1 MPAMKDEWIWYLLI
15 GALLTFMAV
24 ARGPIRRLPLTG
36 AMIYLVVGIAIGPA
50 GFGLVG
56 VDLVGNT
63 ALLAVLAEVG
73 LVVSLFSIGMH
84 LRVRLRNPLWLLPL
98 RLGGPAM
105 LVTVALMFGFTALMT
120 GHADG
125 AALFLAAALAPTDP
139 VLANELRVTEAGDD
153 EPVRFALSGEGGMND
168 GAAYPFALLG
178 LSLAGADM
186 LGFRGVAHFAGSVVW
201 GIVSALVIGG
211 VFAIVFARAIFFLRT
226 RHGEAIG
233 LDGFLA
239 LGLLSTSYGAAL
251 LVHAYAFIAVFVAGV
266 ALRHEE
272 LRATGD
278 KNPTEVLEDVERGE
292 RREVAKDPEKAHAFL
307 AESMMGFT
315 LEMERIAEL
324 SLMLIIGCVVS
335 AHWREMLDVR
345 AVLPAM
351 FLFFVAR
358 PLSVVVAMFG
368 ARVDSSQRHL
378 IGWMGIRGVGAFYYL
393 MFGLQHARAAMTPL
407 LPVVLDAIVLSV
419 LLHGSTANYL
429 LRRYFDRHR

>member
-1 MPAMKDEWIWYLLI
+1 MKDEPVWFLLI
-15 GALLTFMAV
+15 GALLTFMAI
-24 ARGPIRRLPLTG
+24 ARGSIRRLPLTG
-36 AMIYLVVGIAIGPA
+36 AMVYLLVGVAIGPA
-50 GFGLVG
+50 AFGLVG
-56 VDLVGNT
+56 VDLVGND
-63 ALLAVLAEVG
+63 ALLAMLAEVG

-105 LVTVALMFGFTALMT
+105 LVTVALMFGFMALLT
-120 GHADG
+120 GRADG

-139 VLANELRVTEAGDD
+139 VLANELRVTQAGDD
-153 EPVRFALSGEGGMND
+153 EPVRFALSGEGGLND
-168 GAAYPFALLG
+168 GAAYPFAVLG
-178 LSLAGADM
+178 LTLAGAD
-186 LGFRGVAHFAGSVVW
+186 LSGAGGAVHFAGSVAW
-201 GIVSALVIGG
+201 GIASALVIGG

-226 RHGEAIG
+226 RYGEALG

-239 LGLLSTSYGAAL
+239 LGLMSTSYGAAL
-251 LVHAYAFIAVFVAGV
+251 LLHAYAFIAVFVAGV

-278 KNPTEVLEDVERGE
+278 RNPVEVLEDVERGE
-292 RREVAKDPEKAHAFL
+292 RAEIAKDPEKAHAYL

-335 AHWREMLDVR
+335 AHWRDMLDVR

-358 PLSVVVAMFG
+358 PLSVVVAMAG
-368 ARVDSSQRHL
+368 ARIDGSQRHL
-378 IGWMGIRGVGAFYYL
+378 IAWMGIRGVGAFYYL
-393 MFGLQHARAAMTPL
+393 MFGLQHARGAIAPL
-407 LPVVLDAIVLSV
+407 LPAVLDAIVLSV

-429 LRRYFDRHR
+429 LRRYFDRRR